1 MQIFEKLSALIH
13 ERREKPL
20 AGSYTCSL
28 FEAGENKIVKKLGEE
43 NAEYIRAFLT
53 QSEEELAGEAADY
66 IYHLM
71 VSLEYRGVSFG
82 AVAKKLEE
90 RYK

>member
-1 MQIFEKLSALIH
+1 MEIFEKLTAVIH
-13 ERREKPL
+13 DRKENPV
-20 AGSYTCSL
+20 AGSYTTSL

-43 NAEYIRAFLT
+43 NAEYIRAFV
-53 QSEEELAGEAADY
+53 SKDMDGLAGEAADY

-71 VSLEYRGVSFG
+71 VSLEYLGISF
-82 AVAKKLEE
+82 ADVAKVLSE